1 MSGIRAAGAR
11 VVVTGAG
18 SGIGEATA
26 LRFAKAGAHVI
37 CIDLDGDRAQANA
50 EACSGAAI
58 ALTCDV
64 ADSAALQDAADTIER
79 DHGPVDIVVNNA
91 GVGMGGPFLDGNAED
106 WEWLMRVN
114 LDGVANGCRSFGGPM
129 VRRGRGHVVNVA
141 SAAAYVMNRD
151 MAAYCASKAAVL
163 ALSRC
168 LRADWAGSGVGVS
181 VICPGVIN
189 TPIVNAT
196 RLLGP
201 LAGRQQS
208 LQRQFRFGHAPDIVA
223 RAIVRAAEKDQAVVP
238 VGLEAGIARR
248 LLPFTPGPVQ
258 ALLDRAPIGRI

>member
-1 MSGIRAAGAR
+1 
-11 VVVTGAG
+11 
-18 SGIGEATA
+18 
-26 LRFAKAGAHVI
+26 VI
-37 CIDLDGDRAQANA
+37 CIDIDGERAQATA
-50 EACSGAAI
+50 AACAGEAV

-64 ADSAALQDAADTIER
+64 SDSEALQATAEAIER
-79 DHGPVDIVVNNA
+79 DHGPIDVAVNNA
-91 GVGMGGPFLDGNAED
+91 GVGMGGPFLDGDAQD
-106 WEWLMRVN
+106 WEWLMSVN
-114 LDGVANGCRSFGGPM
+114 LDGVANGCRSFGAPM
-129 VRRGRGHVVNVA
+129 VQRGRGQVVNVA

-189 TPIVNAT
+189 TPIVTAT

-201 LAGRQQS
+201 LAGRQEH
-208 LQRQFRFGHAPDIVA
+208 LQRQFRFGHAPDAVA
-223 RAIVRAAEKDQAVVP
+223 KAIVRAAEKDHAVVP
-238 VGLEAGIARR
+238 VGLEAGIAHRVV
-248 LLPFTPGPVQ
+248 PFIPGPVQ